1 MPNDQD
7 RTAADM
13 ADNGP
18 ALVRE
23 NAKKMAGAEANPRA
37 ATDKLKA
44 QGEGMA
50 KKHGG

>member
-1 MPNDQD
+1 MSVQD
-7 RTAADM
+7 RTAADQ

-23 NAKKMAGAEANPRA
+23 NAKKMSGAEDNARTVA
-37 ATDKLKA
+37 DRLKA